1 MVNIIKKNGE
11 VQKFSGDKIKKAI
24 RKSAN
29 RVCVTLSD
37 KEEKQVVEQV
47 KKQL

>member
-1 MVNIIKKNGE
+1 MVNIIKKTGEMQKFNGE
-11 VQKFSGDKIKKAI
+11 KIKRAI
-24 RKSAN
+24 RKSAD

-37 KEEKQVVEQV
+37 KEEKQVVDNV